1 MPTSNDDTQRPTPW
15 TRPGFIISAVVIA
28 FIVIAGVVIAIATH
42 HNTNPNPGTTGPTAT
57 TPATTTPATTTAGS
71 DSVCGLAAGTASI
84 LTTAPNGTEWKLVGS
99 MAAPFEAAVGPGAV
113 SAGIHTCFAHSS
125 TGALYAAVNLIA
137 DLSAPDAH
145 TLAIV
150 KARTAKGTGYDAAVA
165 LTQGT
170 DPMPG
175 GTGGSPIYQV
185 AGFRYLDYA
194 DGRATLEVIV
204 RLTTGSAAGS
214 VASVP
219 ITMAW
224 QDGDWKRV
232 VQPDGT
238 IPEGSNLDSSASYVH
253 WSGA

>member
-1 MPTSNDDTQRPTPW
+1 MTTNNDDTQRTTPW

-28 FIVIAGVVIAIATH
+28 FIVIAGIVIAIATH
-42 HNTNPNPGTTGPTAT
+42 H
-57 TPATTTPATTTAGS
+57 TTTPTPGTAGPTIATPAPTTTASNSGT
-71 DSVCGLAAGTASI
+71 DSVCGLPKGPESA
-84 LTTAPNGTEWKLVGS
+84 LTTPPTSTEWKLVGS
-99 MAAPFEAAVGPGAV
+99 MAAPSEASVGPGAV
-113 SAGIHTCFAHSS
+113 SSGIHTCFAHSS

-137 DLSAPDAH
+137 DLSAPNAN

-150 KARTAKGTGYDAAVA
+150 KARTAKGTGYDAAVS
-165 LTQGT
+165 LTQSS

-175 GTGGSPIYQV
+175 GTDGDPIYQV

-194 DGRATLEVIV
+194 DNRATLEVIV
-204 RLTTGSAAGS
+204 RLTNGSAAGS

-219 ITMAW
+219 VTMAW

-238 IPEGSNLDSSASYVH
+238 IPEGSNLDANATYVH

>member
-1 MPTSNDDTQRPTPW
+1 MTTTNDDPQRPTPW
-15 TRPGFIISAVVIA
+15 TRPGFITSAIVIA
-28 FIVIAGVVIAIATH
+28 FIIIAGVVIAIATH
-42 HNTNPNPGTTGPTAT
+42 HT
-57 TPATTTPATTTAGS
+57 TPG
-71 DSVCGLAAGTASI
+71 
-84 LTTAPNGTEWKLVGS
+84 TTAPNGTEWKLVGS
-99 MAAPFEAAVGPGAV
+99 MAAPFDVAVGPGAA
-113 SAGIHTCFAHSS
+113 SSGIHTCFAHSA

-137 DLSAPDAH
+137 DLSAPDAN

-165 LTQGT
+165 LTQGN

-185 AGFRYLDYA
+185 AGFRYLDYT
-194 DGRATLEVIV
+194 DNRATLEVIV
-204 RLTTGSAAGS
+204 RLTNGSAAGS

-219 ITMAW
+219 VTMAW

-238 IPEGSNLDSSASYVH
+238 IPEGSNLDPSASYVH

>member
-1 MPTSNDDTQRPTPW
+1 MTTTNDDPQRPTPW
-15 TRPGFIISAVVIA
+15 TRPGFITSAIVIA
-28 FIVIAGVVIAIATH
+28 FIIIAGVVIAIATH
-42 HNTNPNPGTTGPTAT
+42 HTTPGTAGPTAATPTPT
-57 TPATTTPATTTAGS
+57 TPATTTAAGS
-71 DSVCGLAAGTASI
+71 DSVCGLPAGTGSI

-99 MAAPFEAAVGPGAV
+99 MAAPFDVAVGPGAA
-113 SAGIHTCFAHSS
+113 SSGIHTCFAHSA

-137 DLSAPDAH
+137 DLSAPDAN

-165 LTQGT
+165 LTQGN

-185 AGFRYLDYA
+185 AGFRYLDYT
-194 DGRATLEVIV
+194 DNRATLEVIV
-204 RLTTGSAAGS
+204 RLTNGSAAGS

-219 ITMAW
+219 VTMAW

-238 IPEGSNLDSSASYVH
+238 IPEGSNLDPSASYVH